1 MIQKDSSEGRTQ
13 MVKFAMI
20 EKVLIVVFFS
30 LTVLAI
36 LLATVLA
43 MRSTALILLLIN
55 FLVAGFVAIFGSL
68 RLCDEEEEKLFKGKI
83 RRHSIPMEV

>member
-1 MIQKDSSEGRTQ
+1 

-68 RLCDEEEEKLFKGKI
+68 RLRDEEEEKLFK
-83 RRHSIPMEV
+83 

>member
-1 MIQKDSSEGRTQ
+1 
-13 MVKFAMI
+13 MI

-30 LTVLAI
+30 LVVLAI
-36 LLATVLA
+36 LLSTVLA

>member
-68 RLCDEEEEKLFKGKI
+68 RLRDEEEEKLFK
-83 RRHSIPMEV
+83 